1 MPPFDELRDQL
12 ASTLSL
18 KDPRGLDRFAFG
30 VTIPFWATETA
41 HPRKALFKKTQPEG
55 NR

>member
-1 MPPFDELRDQL
+1 MPPFDELRDLL

-18 KDPRGLDRFAFG
+18 KDSRGLDRFAFG
-30 VTIPFWATETA
+30 VTILSWPTGTA